1 MIDNFKVNALKEQVS
16 AVFDKKTNSYRSD
29 DVIQAELDWNYS
41 LFVALFLSKSI
52 PSLQL
57 NRSTLEKEV
66 SEYNQKYSAAITI
79 EALQGKQW
87 IRFIFGNVE
96 IPRALFWFCKDI
108 KAKQDIDEKYLSF
121 FEELRFIGVLYTKYG
136 YSDSRPFKILKK
148 DFAEI
153 YNRFSFLYPKLPA
166 KEKMLEMFKFK
177 ESSEVYLYKPFYF
190 RSACSSKIA
199 AHLWNLLDN
208 VDIEEKIKKWLIL
221 LQQFFINDVLNCLP
235 TNQSFLY
242 SENIINLL
250 LQESDVVY
258 EPKVELNKVF
268 TDSHNIGHSDIEI
281 FFKQDI
287 NDFHYPDTDNY
298 LLLWNSFDRNFY
310 IDIYSQECREQYSK
324 ILFSVLNVTDERS
337 VKYISKILSAEKKVP
352 FLFFQTIFYLER
364 NNVALLLNFIDEK
377 DYGVIFYFEF
387 IKKCFEELNN
397 PQKKIMY
404 STIINILRDSV
415 DLLIATN
422 VKKNNTEIEQFIYI
436 LIYFIRFRFS
446 TDRREF
452 LQKKKRELYIYA
464 IEKLGEFFKSKEL
477 ISKQSELIN
486 LFFHIKDDF
495 LPVCNYQDSIGI
507 KQFAFLFNL
516 IKFNGMVDNSANQI
530 KLFDRM
536 EQLYI
541 QDFLKSE
548 KMFCIDEYVQIEDFQ
563 WNKLIN
569 YLEESNRLESFCL
582 SIFNYLNFSDSEKDD
597 YDQLRTNA
605 DKLRLHLKILCISYQ
620 QNFSVCRVSERLESY
635 ILKILS
641 HSFTDDKELKK
652 ISIFSSLYENHFIG
666 EVNTS
671 IFPLVITIMNN
682 CSAENR
688 NNFLSLLENEGN
700 FPLLFKTYNLL
711 AHSDDKKNLEKF
723 IKSKDFS
730 NRLEEI
736 YSVPDFIT
744 VATDVINSR
753 LNDSFSALIVNQ
765 LIKIMRDKANTGYIS
780 QYTYI
785 TEELKLYQLYK
796 NNDKDSVLNYVFPY
810 EDKTQQFKTFYN
822 NLIAEKLFYLA
833 LFDLDD
839 KKDSACKKLKKLC
852 LDYPENLKYRM
863 YLIYVEACDC
873 EGNEK
878 SSIRKKYLKEIDELL
893 EKDIVNKGVL
903 LITKLHL
910 LVLDGQI
917 EKAVLFFDSLD
928 YEYKIDISFVQI
940 LIVPLLEEGMYKK
953 AVEFFHNIDSTF
965 YEDAEYRKLQKL
977 ITTDDYLVT
986 LKQNYSEILNLSDE
1000 ERYKVLPNK
1009 INKHCNDLGLY
1020 ILNEINIALNKT
1032 LKKIDLI
1039 KKNDRANLSEDNISD
1054 LLELEINAR
1063 LSMLDYKLEN
1073 QDRSGVS
1080 LSRINAGEIDLE
1092 INFNDFSIIIEAVK
1106 FSSGPAKRKQHIE
1119 KTFNYDPSK
1128 KFIYDLIYY
1137 DETGTFEDAWINMLE
1152 DIKNASY
1159 PKGYEIESIEDMQ
1172 SNNAGIKMVKSQHNN
1187 GLIFY
1192 HIMGNFRYTET

>member
-1 MIDNFKVNALKEQVS
+1 MIDNYKVNALKEQVS

-41 LFVALFLSKSI
+41 LFVAVFLSKSI

-66 SEYNQKYSAAITI
+66 SEYNQKYSAAISI
-79 EALQGKQW
+79 EALKGKQW

-96 IPRALFWFCKDI
+96 IPHSLFWFCKDI
-108 KAKQDIDEKYLSF
+108 KEKQDVDEKYLSF

-166 KEKMLEMFKFK
+166 KEKMLEMFKFE
-177 ESSEVYLYKPFYF
+177 ESSEVYLYEPFYF

-221 LQQFFINDVLNCLP
+221 LRQFFINDVLNYLP
-235 TNQSFLY
+235 TNQRFLY

-250 LQESDVVY
+250 LKESDIVY

-268 TDSHNIGHSDIEI
+268 TDSHSVGRSDIENFI
-281 FFKQDI
+281 KKDI
-287 NDFHYPDTDNY
+287 NEFRYPDTDNY
-298 LLLWNSFDRNFY
+298 LLLWNFFDRNFY
-310 IDIYSQECREQYSK
+310 IDVYSQGCREQYSK
-324 ILFSVLNVTDERS
+324 ILFSLLNANDENS
-337 VKYISKILSAEKKVP
+337 IKYISEILSVEKKIP
-352 FLFFQTIFYLER
+352 FLFFQVIFYLKH

-387 IKKCFEELNN
+387 VKKCFEELNN

-404 STIINILRDSV
+404 SSILNILRESV
-415 DLLIATN
+415 DLLIEANCKENIT
-422 VKKNNTEIEQFIYI
+422 KIEQFVYI

-446 TDRREF
+446 SDRRKYLRER
-452 LQKKKRELYIYA
+452 KRELYVYA
-464 IEKLGEFFKSKEL
+464 MKKLGECFKSIKSAL
-477 ISKQSELIN
+477 KGSELLN
-486 LFFHIKDDF
+486 FFIQMKDEF
-495 LPVCNYQDSIGI
+495 LPVCNSQNYIGI
-507 KQFAFLFNL
+507 EQFACLFNL
-516 IKFNGMVDNSANQI
+516 VDFNSEDGDVIYQ
-530 KLFDRM
+530 KEVFDKI

-541 QDFLKSE
+541 QNFLKSE
-548 KMFCIDEYVQIEDFQ
+548 KMFCIDEYVQIEDFH

-582 SIFNYLNFSDSEKDD
+582 SIFSYLNFSESGKND
-597 YDQLRTNA
+597 YDRLRTNA

-620 QNFSVCRVSERLESY
+620 QNFNVGRVSESLESC
-635 ILKILS
+635 ILKILC
-641 HSFTDDKELKK
+641 HSFTDDNELKK
-652 ISIFSSLYENHFIG
+652 ISIFSTLYENHFID

-671 IFPLVITIMNN
+671 VFPLVITIMNN
-682 CSAENR
+682 FSTKNR
-688 NNFLSLLENEGN
+688 NMFLSLLKDEGN
-700 FPLLFKTYNLL
+700 FSLLFKTYNLL
-711 AHSDDKKNLEKF
+711 AHSEDKKHLEKF

-736 YSVPDFIT
+736 YSIPDFIA
-744 VATDVINSR
+744 VAADVINSR

-810 EDKTQQFKTFYN
+810 EDKTQQFKTCYN
-822 NLIAEKLFYLA
+822 NLIAEKIFYLA

-839 KKDSACKKLKKLC
+839 KKDSAYMKLKKLC

-873 EGNEK
+873 EGNDK
-878 SSIRKKYLKEIDELL
+878 SSIRKNYLKEIDELL
-893 EKDIVNKGVL
+893 EKDIVNKGIL
-903 LITKLHL
+903 LIAKLHL
-910 LVLDGQI
+910 LVFDGQI
-917 EKAVLFFDSLD
+917 EKAVFFFDSLD
-928 YEYKIDISFVQI
+928 YEYKIDIVFVRI
-940 LIVPLLEEGMYKK
+940 LLEPLLKKEMYKK
-953 AVEFFHNIDSTF
+953 AVELFHNIDSTF
-965 YEDAEYRKLQKL
+965 YEDTEYKKLQKL
-977 ITTDDYLVT
+977 ITTDAYVAT
-986 LKQNYSEILNLSDE
+986 LKQSYGEILNLSDD

-1009 INKHCNDLGLY
+1009 VNKHCNDLGVY
-1020 ILNEINIALNKT
+1020 ILNEINMALNKT

-1039 KKNDRANLSEDNISD
+1039 RKIDRANLSEDNISD
-1054 LLELEINAR
+1054 LMELEINAR
-1063 LSMLDYKLEN
+1063 LSMLNYKLEN
-1073 QDRSGVS
+1073 QNRSGVS
-1080 LSRINAGEIDLE
+1080 SSGINAGEIDLE

-1106 FSSGPAKRKQHIE
+1106 YGLGSAKRRQHIE
-1119 KTFNYDPSK
+1119 KPFNYDPSR

-1137 DETGTFEDAWINMLE
+1137 NETGSFDDAWLNVLD

-1159 PKGYEIESIEDMQ
+1159 PKGYEIKSLEDMQ
-1172 SNNAGIKMVKSQHNN
+1172 SNNAGVKMVKIQHNN
-1187 GLIFY
+1187 GLTFY
-1192 HIMGNFRYTET
+1192 HIMGNFRYTGT